1 MAENQKDQKTI
12 FEKLN
17 GKQGVSLGIG
27 IAVLII
33 ICFFA
38 YLGLTGKNISIS
50 KSQDQG
56 ASDTTTTEQAA
67 QPNVD
72 ISQVDTKGEPFI
84 GSANAPV
91 TMAYWFDYQ
100 CPFCKK
106 FETDTLPEL
115 KSKYIDTG
123 KLKVVFKDFQFLGP
137 DSQTAGAAAEAV
149 WELYPNRF
157 WDWQTAMFNAQGTE
171 NSGYDSKDNIIKLTR
186 TVAGIDADKVSA
198 LMDQKKSDIQ
208 TELDGDKS
216 EGEKLGVNSTPAFI
230 IGNQL
235 ISGAEP
241 AATFE
246 QAIDNELNKK

>member
-1 MAENQKDQKTI
+1 MAENKKNQKTI

-27 IAVLII
+27 VAVLII

-50 KSQDQG
+50 KNQDQG
-56 ASDTTTTEQAA
+56 TTDTTTGQAA
-67 QPNVD
+67 QPSVD

-84 GSANAPV
+84 GNANAPV

-100 CPFCKK
+100 CPFCKN

-115 KSKYIDTG
+115 KTKYIDTG
-123 KLKVVFKDFQFLGP
+123 KLKVVFKDFQFLGA

-149 WELYPNRF
+149 WELYPGKF
-157 WDWQTAMFNAQGTE
+157 FDWQTAMFNAQGEE

-186 TVAGIDADKVSA
+186 GVSGIDADKVSS
-198 LMDQKKSDIQ
+198 LMDQKKSEIQ
-208 TELDGDKS
+208 TELDGDKT
-216 EGEKLGVNSTPAFI
+216 EGEKFGVNSTPAFI
-230 IGNQL
+230 IGKQL

-241 AATFE
+241 ASTFE
-246 QAIDNELNKK
+246 QAIDQELNK